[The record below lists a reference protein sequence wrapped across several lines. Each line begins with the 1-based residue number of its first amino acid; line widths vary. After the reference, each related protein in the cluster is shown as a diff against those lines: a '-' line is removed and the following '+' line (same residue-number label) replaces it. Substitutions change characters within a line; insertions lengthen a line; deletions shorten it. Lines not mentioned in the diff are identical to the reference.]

1 MIQVEKNGQI
11 YHFANEDMFCEWLI
25 QTGYVR
31 DISDFVND
39 EYTAWEILSERYD
52 WDSVWAHYWDAEV
65 RQKMYDWFG
74 EGYAYF
80 I

>member
-52 WDSVWAHYWDAEV
+52 WDSVWAHYWEWEV
-65 RQKMYDWFG
+65 RQTMRDWFD
-74 EGYAYF
+74 EEYAQYV
-80 I
+80 